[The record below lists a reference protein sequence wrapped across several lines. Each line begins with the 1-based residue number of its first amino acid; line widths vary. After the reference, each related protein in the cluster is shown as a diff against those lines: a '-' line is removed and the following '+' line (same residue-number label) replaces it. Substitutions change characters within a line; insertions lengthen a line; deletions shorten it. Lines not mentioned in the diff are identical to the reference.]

1 LRHISTTGRWWNL
14 ARGGTANPVGDHTL
28 AVGIAVMMGVQIPGI
43 RGPVLAGQSPKALS
57 VVPTVDDNGSKV
69 RLFLGVYWKTAPGPP
84 SFQCPTPTN

>member
-1 LRHISTTGRWWNL
+1 MVS
-14 ARGGTANPVGDHTL
+14 VK
-28 AVGIAVMMGVQIPGI
+28 IPGI

-84 SFQCPTPTN
+84 IFPVSYTNELVSSLCLTLRKDRNLL